1 VTNLNRRGFL
11 RGIATAA
18 SGAAI
23 AGPFSGFIARAALAA
38 ERGPLWPGFAGG
50 HGGYGPLSPVAE
62 FDGKGTFLALPE
74 GFNYRLLS
82 ATGDLMS
89 DGIPTPPRADGMAAF
104 VGPRGRVRLVRNHEV
119 TFETAQPAG
128 GAANAGSAY
137 DARSGGGTSHLEFDP
152 HNCELVGHW
161 LSLHGTNFNCAGGM
175 TPWGSWLTC
184 EETVNG
190 PDANRTFLGT
200 TITLNE
206 QHGYLFEVPAGRGP
220 GELVR
225 QEPIVAAGRFTHEA
239 VAVDPATG
247 IVYQTQDDFA
257 GPSGF
262 FRYIAPADPRRVKRL
277 MDGGTLQVLSV
288 SPPGT
293 TEVVDLTGVQQAG
306 TTFRGRW
313 VTIPEANPTFPTGI
327 ENDPAAGWMMA
338 MSGTPRGAAH
348 FSRLEGI
355 WYGKR
360 RMFFSSTQ
368 GGTPEDPTGAPTT
381 GFGRGFGQVWMYDLD
396 HQLLTLV
403 FASPSKAVLDMPDN
417 LTITPRGSVL
427 LCEDSPEA
435 NMLRVLTPRGRLFDF
450 AQNVFSADEF
460 AGATFSPNGQTLFV
474 NLQASIGR
482 TFAIWGPFHRG
493 AL

>member
-1 VTNLNRRGFL
+1 MVNLNRRGFV
-11 RGIATAA
+11 RGVAATLG
-18 SGAAI
+18 GAAVT
-23 AGPFSGFIARAALAA
+23 GPFAGFFARAAMAA
-38 ERGPLWPGFAGG
+38 DGGPLWPGFAGH

-62 FDGKGTFLALPE
+62 IDGKGTFFALPE
-74 GFNYRLLS
+74 GFSYRLLS
-82 ATGDLMS
+82 TAGDVMS
-89 DGIPTPPRADGMAAF
+89 DGIPTPSRADGMSAF
-104 VGPRGRVRLVRNHEV
+104 VGPRGTIRLVRNHEV

-137 DARSGGGTSHLEFDP
+137 DPRSGGGTSHLDVDP
-152 HNCELVGHW
+152 TSRQLVAHW

-200 TITLNE
+200 TINLAE
-206 QHGYLFEVPAGRGP
+206 QHGYLFEVPVRRGP
-220 GELVR
+220 GELIR
-225 QEPIVAAGRFTHEA
+225 QEPITAAGRFTHEA
-239 VAVDPATG
+239 VAVDPTTG

-262 FRYIAPADPRRVKRL
+262 FRYIAPIDPRRIKRL
-277 MDGGTLQVLSV
+277 EDGGTLQVLSV
-288 SPPGT
+288 SPPGS
-293 TEVVDLTGVQQAG
+293 TEVVDLSAVQDVGAKFQ
-306 TTFRGRW
+306 GRW

-327 ENDPAAGWMMA
+327 ENDPAAGWMMS
-338 MSGTPRGAAH
+338 MSGTPRGATH

-355 WYGKR
+355 WYDKG

-368 GGTPEDPTGAPTT
+368 GGTPNDPTGAPTT
-381 GFGRGFGQVWMYDLD
+381 GFGRGFGQIWMYELD
-396 HQLLTLV
+396 CQQLTLV

-417 LTITPRGSVL
+417 LTVSPRGAVL

-435 NMLRVLTPRGRLFDF
+435 NMLRVLTPRGALFDF
-450 AQNVFSADEF
+450 ARNVFSADEF
-460 AGATFSPNGQTLFV
+460 AGATFSPSGQTLFV
-474 NLQASIGR
+474 NTQASVAR
-482 TFAIWGPFHRG
+482 TFAIWGPFRRG